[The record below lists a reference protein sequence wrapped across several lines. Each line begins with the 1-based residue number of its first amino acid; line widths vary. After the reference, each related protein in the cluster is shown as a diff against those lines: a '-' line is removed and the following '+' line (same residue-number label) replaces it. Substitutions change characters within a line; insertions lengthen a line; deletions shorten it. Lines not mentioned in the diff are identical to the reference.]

1 MTLTIEAIG
10 YDGATALAEIAS
22 LFFNRPRIRT
32 DGRIQIPYGDRVRIE
47 SLIHE
52 GEDLSLTITTTK
64 FTEDTRD
71 DTRWVASDS
80 ISYDIPKDE
89 WRREAKRQL
98 YVILSRET
106 GIYFPW
112 GALTGVRPT
121 QIVCQEIE
129 RAKRKGTDTKRGWY
143 AEVLDRMTQY
153 WQLSEQKS
161 ALAIETALSEQ
172 RILASLAYP
181 ITVTGTT
188 INDHDFTFIQ
198 EQDAA
203 YPPVQDPPVQRTN
216 KVYPP
221 VQDPPVQGEDT
232 FYPLIQRTDAA
243 YLPVK
248 EPPVHR
254 ADAAYPPVQHP
265 PVQGV
270 DAVSPYVQEPNT
282 AYPFVVYVGLPFC
295 PSRCAYC
302 SFIARDAKRHVEL
315 LEPYVEAVIL
325 EVERT
330 FSNGFKGGV
339 AAVYFGGGTP
349 TSLPAPLF
357 ERYLDGVLKS
367 IPLMPDAE
375 LTMEAGRPDTI
386 DEETL
391 EIIRDKN
398 FRRLCIN
405 PQTMRDETLRAIGRD
420 HTVEETIKA
429 YELARAMGFQD
440 INMDLIAGLPGEGAT
455 ELLESITNIMEL
467 EPESV
472 TLHTLAVKRGSALI
486 EGDVPHAVFHPDR
499 ALIDAVEQSH
509 AMLRSYNYAP
519 YYLYRQRNCRSG
531 LENTGFSKEG
541 YASIYN
547 VAMMS
552 DAVPVIGFG
561 SGSTSKAI
569 RGRQANRVH
578 NPKDLSVYIS
588 RVEEQVKKKR
598 ALFSL

>member
-1 MTLTIEAIG
+1 MPSVLTF
-10 YDGATALAEIAS
+10 S
-22 LFFNRPRIRT
+22 N
-32 DGRIQIPYGDRVRIE
+32 QIPPSFCRPCRLAVR
-47 SLIHE
+47 
-52 GEDLSLTITTTK
+52 
-64 FTEDTRD
+64 
-71 DTRWVASDS
+71 
-80 ISYDIPKDE
+80 
-89 WRREAKRQL
+89 
-98 YVILSRET
+98 
-106 GIYFPW
+106 
-112 GALTGVRPT
+112 
-121 QIVCQEIE
+121 
-129 RAKRKGTDTKRGWY
+129 
-143 AEVLDRMTQY
+143 
-153 WQLSEQKS
+153 
-161 ALAIETALSEQ
+161 
-172 RILASLAYP
+172 
-181 ITVTGTT
+181 
-188 INDHDFTFIQ
+188 
-198 EQDAA
+198 
-203 YPPVQDPPVQRTN
+203 
-216 KVYPP
+216 
-221 VQDPPVQGEDT
+221 
-232 FYPLIQRTDAA
+232 
-243 YLPVK
+243 
-248 EPPVHR
+248 
-254 ADAAYPPVQHP
+254 
-265 PVQGV
+265 
-270 DAVSPYVQEPNT
+270 
-282 AYPFVVYVGLPFC
+282 
-295 PSRCAYC
+295 PSRCILQ
-302 SFIARDAKRHVEL
+302 FHARDAKRHVEL
-315 LEPYVEAVIL
+315 LEPYGSRHL
-325 EVERT
+325 KSRERSPT
-330 FSNGFKGGV
+330 DLKVKSLPYTS
-339 AAVYFGGGTP
+339 AAVRLLAR
-349 TSLPAPLF
+349 SAPLF
-357 ERYLDGVLKS
+357 ERHSLCSEIDTAN
-367 IPLMPDAE
+367 DAE

-386 DEETL
+386 DEEKL

-578 NPKDLSVYIS
+578 NPKDLSAHIS
-588 RVEEQVKKKR
+588 RVEEQVEKKR

>member
-129 RAKRKGTDTKRGWY
+129 RAMRRGIDTKRGWY
-143 AEVLDRMTQY
+143 AEIFDRMTQY

-181 ITVTGTT
+181 KPISAMTAGNRDNPLV
-188 INDHDFTFIQ
+188 Q
-198 EQDAA
+198 RADAA
-203 YPPVQDPPVQRTN
+203 YPPVQ
-216 KVYPP
+216 
-221 VQDPPVQGEDT
+221 
-232 FYPLIQRTDAA
+232 
-243 YLPVK
+243 

-330 FSNGFKGGV
+330 FSNGFKGEV

-367 IPLMPDAE
+367 IPLIPDAE

-386 DEETL
+386 DEEKL

-588 RVEEQVKKKR
+588 RVEEHVEKKR